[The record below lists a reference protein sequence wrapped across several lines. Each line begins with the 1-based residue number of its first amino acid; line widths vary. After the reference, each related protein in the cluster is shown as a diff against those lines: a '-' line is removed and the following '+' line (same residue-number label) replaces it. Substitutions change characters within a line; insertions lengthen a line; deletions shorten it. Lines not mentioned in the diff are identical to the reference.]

1 MISLYRCDQYEEE
14 RVMGALRRSIA
25 ALGGWESYLNPGDTV
40 LLKLNLVMNKRPEAA
55 ATTHP
60 VFVKALIRLLQEY
73 GCRVVIGDSPGGLFN
88 GAALGRIYR
97 GTGIEA
103 IAEETGAILNQNTG
117 SMDVQNPDGRVMK
130 SLTMTAMLGDVDKV
144 ISVSKLKT
152 HGMMTFTGAVKNMF
166 GVIPGTMKAEYH
178 VRMPQADD
186 FADALLDI
194 CHATAPVLSFM
205 DGIIGMEGNGPT
217 GGRPRAVG
225 AVLASS
231 NPYQLDLAACSL
243 IGLSM
248 EQVPTLRRA
257 HARGWIPSSA
267 GELEWSG
274 DPREEFYVADFKLPD
289 HIDSDLIGKNL
300 PSFLAKPVNALLRPK
315 VTFHHDICV
324 GCGACAANCP
334 AKVITMKDHR
344 PYADYSRCIR
354 CYCCQELCPKN
365 AVSVRESK
373 LFKLVRRW

>member
-1 MISLYRCDQYEEE
+1 MISLYRCDQYEEG
-14 RVMGALRRSIA
+14 RVMESLRQAIA
-25 ALGGWESYLNPGDTV
+25 ALGGWEAYLTPQDTV

-88 GAALGRIYR
+88 VTALGRIYR
-97 GTGIEA
+97 GTGIES
-103 IAEETGAILNQNTG
+103 IAEETGAILNHNTG
-117 SMDVQNPDGRVMK
+117 SMDVQNPDGQVMK
-130 SLTMTAMLGDVDKV
+130 SLTMTAMLRDVDKV

-194 CHATAPVLSFM
+194 CHAAALVLSLY
-205 DGIIGMEGNGPT
+205 GWHNRHGGQWACR
-217 GGRPRAVG
+217 GRPRAVG

-231 NPYQLDLAACSL
+231 NPYRLDLAACSL

-257 HARGWIPSSA
+257 YARGWIPSIPPMN
-267 GELEWSG
+267 WSG
-274 DPREEFYVADFKLPD
+274 AAIRGRIL
-289 HIDSDLIGKNL
+289 
-300 PSFLAKPVNALLRPK
+300 
-315 VTFHHDICV
+315 
-324 GCGACAANCP
+324 CGG
-334 AKVITMKDHR
+334 
-344 PYADYSRCIR
+344 
-354 CYCCQELCPKN
+354 L
-365 AVSVRESK
+365 
-373 LFKLVRRW
+373 